1 MSNYAY
7 QDIRLVRWDIELLR
21 TLSRP
26 LQGPLSADYINALRE
41 LCQVVKGF
49 YIAGIQVGDAR
60 QFTVPTD
67 PKLPILYNPEIVDQ
81 YDRVKVWEGCLS
93 FPESQIKIL
102 RYKYVEV
109 KFRDENWDEKR
120 IVAGYDPPFMKDD
133 GILAQAWQHEI
144 EHMQGDLYFD
154 KAPLDEKR
162 VILARSDR
170 EMRIRSS
177 FSVPPVKL
185 ADGPL
190 ETEVPV
196 LVGG

>member
-1 MSNYAY
+1 MNKYAY
-7 QDIRLVRWDIELLR
+7 QDLRLVRWDIELLR
-21 TLSRP
+21 IPSRP
-26 LQGPLSADYINALRE
+26 LQGPLLADYVKALRE
-41 LCQVVKGF
+41 LCQTVKGV
-49 YIAGIQVGDAR
+49 YLAGIQVGDAR
-60 QFTVPTD
+60 QFAVPAD
-67 PKLPILYNPEIVDQ
+67 PKLPLLYNPEIVDQ

-93 FPESQIKIL
+93 FPDCQIKIL

-120 IVAGYDPPFMKDD
+120 VVVGDGPPYCRD

-144 EHMQGDLYFD
+144 EHMKGDLYFD

-162 VILARSDR
+162 VILARSNR

-190 ETEVPV
+190 ETEVPI